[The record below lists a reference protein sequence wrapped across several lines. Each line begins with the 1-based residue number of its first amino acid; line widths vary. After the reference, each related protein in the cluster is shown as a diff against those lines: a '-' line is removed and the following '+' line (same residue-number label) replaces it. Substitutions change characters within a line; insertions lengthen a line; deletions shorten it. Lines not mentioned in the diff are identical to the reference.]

1 MAGPPRFR
9 SSTTRTAPLSA
20 EISTSLPSTTTGRT
34 WRTPSGPRL
43 VGTDRSGVQDSL
55 GVNYTRVQGLL
66 AQQGGGFV
74 FYRYPNPAH
83 NMTPESKMSY
93 VAPVDDTWYVGAG
106 IY

>member
-1 MAGPPRFR
+1 MDLAVTEHVFLHV
-9 SSTTRTAPLSA
+9 TELK
-20 EISTSLPSTTTGRT
+20 
-34 WRTPSGPRL
+34 
-43 VGTDRSGVQDSL
+43 GTNSL
-55 GVNYTRVQGLL
+55 GVNYTRVQSLL

-93 VAPVDDTWYVGAG
+93 VAPVDDTWYLGAG

>member
-1 MAGPPRFR
+1 MHV
-9 SSTTRTAPLSA
+9 TELK
-20 EISTSLPSTTTGRT
+20 
-34 WRTPSGPRL
+34 
-43 VGTDRSGVQDSL
+43 GTNSL
-55 GVNYTRVQGLL
+55 GVNYTRVQSLL

-93 VAPVDDTWYVGAG
+93 VAPVDDTWYLGAG